1 MPNSTSQPRI
11 WVLADDRTGNANQA
25 IGVAEALGLP
35 FEIKRLEYSRW
46 GRLPN
51 LIRAASLLGVQ
62 DAYREGIKPP
72 WPDLVIAAGR
82 RTVPIARY
90 IKRAN
95 HQRTFLTHIMWPGS
109 PVGELDLLAVPEHDQ
124 VAPQPNIIHTLGA
137 PHRVTAVR
145 LTQDT
150 SQWRE
155 RFAHLPRPHIG
166 VLVGGTAG
174 KQIFDAAAATLLG
187 KHISQMARDSG
198 GSLLVTTSRRTGA
211 AASNALVAAITAP
224 AFLHLWTRDN
234 SAAQGR
240 ASGGRFQH
248 PAMSMDG
255 RVPCAQDALERPS
268 GDTCG
273 TLRLH
278 SSPHVAL
285 GRMPEAPENPFFAFL
300 GLSDVMVVTGDST
313 SMCSEA
319 CATGRP
325 VYIFAP
331 PDNTAPKHKHLHQRL
346 YTLGYAKPLSGTF
359 ETWSYPPLNAAD
371 MIARAIV
378 ERVGL

>member
-1 MPNSTSQPRI
+1 MPESTSQPRI

-62 DAYREGIKPP
+62 DAYRDGIKPP

-95 HQRTFLTHIMWPGS
+95 HGHTFLAHIMWPGS

-124 VAPQPNIIHTLGA
+124 VSPRPNIIHTLGA
-137 PHRVTAVR
+137 PHRVTAAR
-145 LTQDT
+145 LAQDAN
-150 SQWRE
+150 QWRE

-174 KQIFDAAAATLLG
+174 KQIFDATAATLLG
-187 KHISQMARDSG
+187 QRISQMARNSG

-211 AASNALVAAITAP
+211 AASDALATAINAPGRMPKCGGRMGAQEPPP

-234 SAAQGR
+234 
-240 ASGGRFQH
+240 
-248 PAMSMDG
+248 
-255 RVPCAQDALERPS
+255 L
-268 GDTCG
+268 
-273 TLRLH
+273 
-278 SSPHVAL
+278 
-285 GRMPEAPENPFFAFL
+285 ENPFFAFL

-346 YTLGYAKPLSGTF
+346 TELGYAKPLSGAF

-371 MIARAIV
+371 MIARAII

>member
-1 MPNSTSQPRI
+1 MPNSTSPPRI

-25 IGVAEALGLP
+25 IGVAEALGFP
-35 FEIKRLEYSRW
+35 FEIKRLEYTRW

-51 LIRAASLLGVQ
+51 LIRGASFLGVQ
-62 DAYREGIKPP
+62 DAYRDGITPP

-95 HQRTFLTHIMWPGS
+95 HGRTFLAHIMWPGS

-124 VAPQPNIIHTLGA
+124 VLPQPNIIHTLGA
-137 PHRVTAVR
+137 PHRVTAAR
-145 LTQDT
+145 LTQDAN
-150 SQWRE
+150 QWRA
-155 RFAHLPRPHIG
+155 RLAHLPRPHIG

-174 KQIFDAAAATLLG
+174 KQVFDAAAATLLG
-187 KHISQMARDSG
+187 QHISQMARDSG

-211 AASNALVAAITAP
+211 AASDALIAALTFTQAVP
-224 AFLHLWTRDN
+224 TYTHLWTRDN
-234 SAAQGR
+234 I
-240 ASGGRFQH
+240 
-248 PAMSMDG
+248 
-255 RVPCAQDALERPS
+255 
-268 GDTCG
+268 
-273 TLRLH
+273 
-278 SSPHVAL
+278 
-285 GRMPEAPENPFFAFL
+285 ENPFFAFL
-300 GLSDVMVVTGDST
+300 GLSDVVVVTGDST

-346 YTLGYAKPLSGTF
+346 YELNYAKPLDGTF
-359 ETWSYPPLNAAD
+359 DTWNYPPLNAAD
-371 MIARAIV
+371 MIAQVIRQ
-378 ERVGL
+378 RVGL

>member
-1 MPNSTSQPRI
+1 MPNATSPPRI

-25 IGVAEALGLP
+25 IGVAEALGFP
-35 FEIKRLEYSRW
+35 FEIKRLEYTRW

-51 LIRAASLLGVQ
+51 LIRGASFLGVQ
-62 DAYREGIKPP
+62 DAYRDGITPP

-95 HQRTFLTHIMWPGS
+95 HGRTFLAHIMWPGS

-124 VAPQPNIIHTLGA
+124 VPPQPNIIHTLGA
-137 PHRVTAVR
+137 PHRVTAAR
-145 LTQDT
+145 LIQDAN
-150 SQWRE
+150 QWRA
-155 RFAHLPRPHIG
+155 RLAHLPRPHIG

-174 KQIFDAAAATLLG
+174 KQVFEAAAATLLG
-187 KHISQMARDSG
+187 QHISQMARDSG

-211 AASNALVAAITAP
+211 AATEALVAAINAP
-224 AFLHLWTRDN
+224 AYTHLWTRDN
-234 SAAQGR
+234 
-240 ASGGRFQH
+240 
-248 PAMSMDG
+248 
-255 RVPCAQDALERPS
+255 
-268 GDTCG
+268 
-273 TLRLH
+273 
-278 SSPHVAL
+278 
-285 GRMPEAPENPFFAFL
+285 PENPFFAFL
-300 GLSDVMVVTGDST
+300 GWSDVMVVTGDST

-346 YTLGYAKPLSGTF
+346 YEIGYAKPLDGTF
-359 ETWSYPPLNAAD
+359 DTWNYPPLNAAD
-371 MIARAIV
+371 MIAQAIRQ
-378 ERVGL
+378 RVGL

>member
-1 MPNSTSQPRI
+1 MPESTSQPRI

-62 DAYREGIKPP
+62 DAYRDGIKPP

-95 HQRTFLTHIMWPGS
+95 HGRTFLVHIMWPGS

-124 VAPQPNIIHTLGA
+124 VSPRPNIIHTLGA

-145 LTQDT
+145 LAQDAN
-150 SQWRE
+150 QWRE

-187 KHISQMARDSG
+187 QRISQMARNSG

-211 AASNALVAAITAP
+211 AASDALVAAIDAP

-234 SAAQGR
+234 
-240 ASGGRFQH
+240 
-248 PAMSMDG
+248 
-255 RVPCAQDALERPS
+255 L
-268 GDTCG
+268 
-273 TLRLH
+273 
-278 SSPHVAL
+278 
-285 GRMPEAPENPFFAFL
+285 ENPFFAFL

-346 YTLGYAKPLSGTF
+346 YESGYAKPLSGAF

-371 MIARAIV
+371 MIARAII

>member
-1 MPNSTSQPRI
+1 MPNSTSPPRV

-25 IGVAEALGLP
+25 IGVAEALGFP
-35 FEIKRLEYSRW
+35 FEIKRLEYTRW

-51 LIRAASLLGVQ
+51 LIRGASFLGVQ
-62 DAYREGIKPP
+62 DAYRDGIAPP

-95 HQRTFLTHIMWPGS
+95 HNRTFLAHIMWPGS

-124 VAPQPNIIHTLGA
+124 VPAQSNIIHTLGA
-137 PHRVTAVR
+137 PHRVTAAR
-145 LTQDT
+145 LTQDA
-150 SQWRE
+150 SEWRA
-155 RFAHLPRPHIG
+155 RLVHLPRPHIG

-174 KQIFDAAAATLLG
+174 KQVFDAAAATLFG
-187 KHISQMARDSG
+187 QHISRMARDSG
-198 GSLLVTTSRRTGA
+198 GSLLVTTSRRTGTE
-211 AASNALVAAITAP
+211 ASDALVAALASPNATP

-234 SAAQGR
+234 
-240 ASGGRFQH
+240 
-248 PAMSMDG
+248 
-255 RVPCAQDALERPS
+255 
-268 GDTCG
+268 
-273 TLRLH
+273 
-278 SSPHVAL
+278 
-285 GRMPEAPENPFFAFL
+285 PENPFFAFL

-346 YTLGYAKPLSGTF
+346 YTLGYAKPLDGTF
-359 ETWSYPPLNAAD
+359 DTWNYPPLNAAD
-371 MIARAIV
+371 MIAQAI
-378 ERVGL
+378 RQRIGL

>member
-1 MPNSTSQPRI
+1 MPNSTFQPRI

-25 IGVAEALGLP
+25 IGVAEALELP
-35 FEIKRLEYSRW
+35 FAIKRLEYSRW

-51 LIRAASLLGVQ
+51 LIRGASFLGVQ
-62 DAYREGIKPP
+62 DTYREAITPP

-82 RTVPIARY
+82 RTVPVARY

-95 HQRTFLTHIMWPGS
+95 HGHTFLVHIMWPGS

-124 VAPQPNIIHTLGA
+124 VPPQPNIIHTLGA
-137 PHRVTAVR
+137 PHRVTAAR
-145 LTQDT
+145 LTQDA

-155 RFAHLPRPHIG
+155 RLAHLPRPYIG

-174 KQIFDAAAATLLG
+174 KQVFDGPAATLLG
-187 KHISQMARDSG
+187 QHIAQMARDSG
-198 GSLLVTTSRRTGA
+198 GSLLVTTSRRTGD
-211 AASNALVAAITAP
+211 AASEALVTALSSTP
-224 AFLHLWTRDN
+224 TAYTHLWTRDN
-234 SAAQGR
+234 
-240 ASGGRFQH
+240 
-248 PAMSMDG
+248 
-255 RVPCAQDALERPS
+255 
-268 GDTCG
+268 T
-273 TLRLH
+273 
-278 SSPHVAL
+278 
-285 GRMPEAPENPFFAFL
+285 ENPFFAFL

-331 PDNTAPKHKHLHQRL
+331 SDNTAPKHKHLHQRL
-346 YTLGYAKPLSGTF
+346 YELGYAKPLSGTF
-359 ETWSYPPLNAAD
+359 DTWSYPPLNAAD
-371 MIARAIV
+371 MIAQAIR